1 MSTSFGDSK
10 NLNYKTINT
19 KVHFFEKIT
28 INNIIKHRNNSNQKI
43 FEGITKEKSP
53 NQTNNKK
60 VRISPYKNHFNKSSL
75 SNTLL
80 NMPNNNLKKSKK
92 YYIKSPLSIF
102 KNSNNNN
109 PTSSQ
114 MVDINKNIPLI
125 PININQNKNNHIQ
138 NIKPSNNNINNQGN
152 VEYNTINCIINNFNL
167 SYKNLDSKEDKKTN
181 SMGKIKKFHDYDIF
195 NKNNNKIKN
204 QLENLTKN
212 NSLINNTNNIKN
224 ISNLSEINNS
234 NINTNINNL
243 TNLQEESK
251 IDEIIQENKQKQ
263 IKIQQKNQE
272 NSKKLILLKEL
283 ERKNK
288 KLKNEYQE
296 IKIKNM
302 EYSKSLERLFKF
314 LRVLKNSGL
323 EINEMMENI
332 SSGEDYDEFDDDS
345 ELEEGEETDTKKSK
359 KNKNKKSESE
369 MTEGSVPISNIRQLS
384 SGLLSNN
391 EKFCKGSQLKI
402 NYNKNKI
409 PILNFEKIKK
419 HK

>member
-1 MSTSFGDSK
+1 MSISFGDSK
-10 NLNYKTINT
+10 NKNYKTIDT
-19 KVHFFEKIT
+19 KLHFYEKIYT
-28 INNIIKHRNNSNQKI
+28 NKIINHKNNSNLKI

-53 NQTNNKK
+53 NKINNKK
-60 VRISPYKNHFNKSSL
+60 DRISPYKNHFNKSSL
-75 SNTLL
+75 SNVLL

-92 YYIKSPLSIF
+92 YYIKSPLSLF
-102 KNSNNNN
+102 KNNNN
-109 PTSSQ
+109 QTSSQ
-114 MVDINKNIPLI
+114 IIDINKNIPLI
-125 PININQNKNNHIQ
+125 PTNINQNLNKNNSMQ
-138 NIKPSNNNINNQGN
+138 NIKSNNNNNNNQGN
-152 VEYNTINCIINNFNL
+152 IEYNTINCIINNFNL
-167 SYKNLDSKEDKKTN
+167 SYKNLDSQEDKKTN

-204 QLENLTKN
+204 QINNLKN
-212 NSLINNTNNIKN
+212 NSMINNTNNIKN
-224 ISNLSEINNS
+224 ISNLSEMNNS
-234 NINTNINNL
+234 NINNL
-243 TNLQEESK
+243 TNLNEDQK

-263 IKIQQKNQE
+263 LKIELKNQE

-314 LRVLKNSGL
+314 LKVLKNSGL

-345 ELEEGEETDTKKSK
+345 ELEEGEETDTKKNK
-359 KNKNKKSESE
+359 KDKKSESE

-384 SGLLSNN
+384 SGLLRNN
-391 EKFCKGSQLKI
+391 EKLCKDSKLKI
-402 NYNKNKI
+402 NFNKNNI
-409 PILNFEKIKK
+409 PLLNFEKIKK